1 MAKWNVRVIPLQ
13 DSGKNVQ
20 ENNLRSRVISFFT
33 LFSMLEVWGSHKRAA
48 ESCQKQKPEQLSCS
62 VGPKSAALTWDKG
75 LVSSVQEKTLNL
87 TGPVLDYCRGKSS
100 ELAPACAA
108 LPGLSR
114 LVGGGSSWILMRTEH
129 QENVNIDL
137 LSLEAWLLP
146 PAGESA
152 CRTIC

>member
-20 ENNLRSRVISFFT
+20 ENNLRSSVILFFT

-87 TGPVLDYCRGKSS
+87 IGTVLDYCREKS
-100 ELAPACAA
+100 
-108 LPGLSR
+108 
-114 LVGGGSSWILMRTEH
+114 
-129 QENVNIDL
+129 
-137 LSLEAWLLP
+137 
-146 PAGESA
+146 
-152 CRTIC
+152 